1 MKKVKMMEELIFKYF
16 QGSASVGDI
25 STLSSWLDQ
34 SRSNKQVFATLK
46 KVNIEIEANASHDL
60 SVIDKSYNK
69 FLKHI
74 NAHEN
79 LKDLEKKI
87 AIKNRRKNILRYAAM
102 IAIVM
107 SIATGAFFIGH
118 GFYFS
123 TEESYNEIEVPYG
136 GRSNI
141 ILPDGS
147 EVWLNAGSKLK
158 YSHQFGNKKREV
170 FLVGEAFFDVEKSKH
185 SFIVHTSDL
194 DIHVLG
200 TSFNVKSYP
209 DEDRIETTLIEGI
222 IRIEREI
229 SDQPVYLKP
238 KEKLTFRKSSNQVS
252 VQSAEE
258 EKVIDDSK
266 EKNVVPDK
274 ITPRIQIF
282 ENVNTEESISWK
294 EGDLIFNKEPLENL
308 AKKLARKYDI
318 RIEFTDEKLK
328 KYSYSGTLRDFP
340 LEQVLKALELT
351 SPVKY
356 TIEGKIVKLSFN
368 RNFKP
373 LTN

>member
-1 MKKVKMMEELIFKYF
+1 MKKVIMMEDLIFKYF
-16 QGSASVGDI
+16 GGSASTGDI
-25 STLSSWLDQ
+25 STLSDWLDQ
-34 SRSNKQVFATLK
+34 SRSNKQVFSTLK
-46 KVNIEIEANASHDL
+46 KMNIEIEANASHDI
-60 SVIDKSYNK
+60 SVINRSFNK

-79 LKDLEKKI
+79 LKSLEKKL

-102 IAIVM
+102 IAVVL
-107 SIATGAFFIGH
+107 SIATGTFFLGH
-118 GFYFS
+118 GFYFPS
-123 TEESYNEIEVPYG
+123 DESYYEIEVPYG
-136 GRSNI
+136 GRSTI
-141 ILPDGS
+141 QLPDGS

-158 YSHQFGNKKREV
+158 YSRQFGNKNREV
-170 FLVGEAFFDVEKSKH
+170 FLEGEAFFNVEKSKH

-222 IRIEREI
+222 IRIEREL
-229 SDQPVYLKP
+229 SDKPVFLKP
-238 KEKLTFRKSSNQVS
+238 KEKLTFRKSCNLVS
-252 VQSAEE
+252 IKSAEDE
-258 EKVIDDSK
+258 NDIEDSK
-266 EKNVVPDK
+266 KIQVVPDK

-282 ENVNTEESISWK
+282 ENINTEESISWK
-294 EGDLIFNKEPLENL
+294 EGDLIFNKEPLDNL

-318 RIEFTDEKLK
+318 RFEFTDEELK
-328 KYSYSGTLRDFP
+328 NYSYSGTLRDFP

-368 RNFKP
+368 RSFKP
-373 LTN
+373 LSK